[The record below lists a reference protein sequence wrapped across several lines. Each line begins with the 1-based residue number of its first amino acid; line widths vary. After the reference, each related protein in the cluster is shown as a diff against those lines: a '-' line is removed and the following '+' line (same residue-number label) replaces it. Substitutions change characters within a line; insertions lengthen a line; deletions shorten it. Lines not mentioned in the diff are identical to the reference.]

1 MMQVSYE
8 IGTGIGEV
16 TDPAVG
22 LPLQGMADED
32 QIATGVESPLYARA
46 FVVAEAPS
54 VADGRCVAI
63 IVADIWAG
71 THRVKDGILRRLAAS
86 HHGVYTEENVLLAG
100 THTHSAPGGFSGNLL
115 YDFNFDIGGCDEATV
130 ECIVDGCVRAVEM
143 AHANLAPG
151 RIYVNRGEV
160 ADCGGNRSKPAY
172 LRNPQA
178 ERDHW
183 GADTDREMLLLKFV
197 KVDDQGPERP
207 VGALS
212 WYAIHPTDRGQKN
225 TCVCGDNKGYAS
237 SLFEQQMHSE
247 GRKPETFVAAFAN
260 AHCGDVSG
268 NVELDHP
275 PPDGVRD
282 VPQMRKHG
290 RQQFEVAE
298 HLFRE
303 ATEEVTGPVQ
313 HRHTRIDF
321 SMVCTG
327 AGRTRTW
334 PAALGLSFAAG
345 SAVDSLPKPDL
356 GIKEGRTAANLTE
369 ADELIAEVSGALLR
383 AVFGLSRIER
393 AAARADRKG
402 QLPKPVV
409 LMPGIKEPPVVPQV
423 LPVQLLRVGAVAVLG
438 IPGELTTM
446 AGRRLRKSVL
456 DAMSGTGVTHLAL
469 GTYANEYA
477 GYITTREEYSAQHYE
492 GASTLFGPHT
502 LEAHRQVAGQLA
514 KDIADGKLSPP
525 GPAATEW
532 TSPRQWRYRI
542 RNLSS
547 SAVELRFYNKQNWL
561 RWIPLPRARKRI
573 DARAEVAYP
582 EREFTRSLVSK
593 IERLTVKLPTVNTVT
608 VKAGNDVRRTMSAG
622 QLLTISA
629 DGSISIGDYSPP
641 PRM

>member
-1 MMQVSYE
+1 MPVSYE

-22 LPLQGMADED
+22 LPLQGMVDED

-46 FVVAEAPS
+46 FVVAEQPS
-54 VADGRCVAI
+54 VADGGCVAI

-71 THRVKDGILRRLAAS
+71 TRRVKDGVLKRLAAS
-86 HHGVYTEENVLLAG
+86 HQGVYTEENVLLAG

-151 RIYVNRGEV
+151 RVYVNTGEV
-160 ADCGGNRSKPAY
+160 ADCGRNRSVPAY
-172 LRNPQA
+172 SCNPQA
-178 ERDHW
+178 EREDW

-225 TCVCGDNKGYAS
+225 MLVCGDNKGYAS
-237 SLFEQQMHSE
+237 SLFEQEMRSHNP
-247 GRKPETFVAAFAN
+247 GPETFVAAFAN

-268 NVELDHP
+268 NVEFGR
-275 PPDGVRD
+275 PDGVHD
-282 VPQMRKHG
+282 VAHMQQHG

-298 HLFRE
+298 RLFQE
-303 ATEEVTGPVQ
+303 ATEEVTGPVE
-313 HRHTRIDF
+313 HRHTRVDF
-321 SMVCTG
+321 SKITTG
-327 AGRTRTW
+327 AGGSRTW

-345 SAVDSLPKPDL
+345 SSQDSVPKPNL
-356 GIKEGRTAANLTE
+356 GIDEGSTAANLTE
-369 ADELIAEVSGALLR
+369 GDEIIAGVSGVLLSV
-383 AVFGLSRIER
+383 VFGISLIDQ
-393 AAARADRKG
+393 ADARAEREG

-409 LMPGIKEPPVVPQV
+409 LMPGIEQPPVVPQV

-446 AGRRLRKSVL
+446 AGRRLRTSVL
-456 DAMSGTGVTHLAL
+456 NAMPATGVTHLAL
-469 GTYANEYA
+469 GTYANDYA
-477 GYITTREEYSAQHYE
+477 GYITTPEEYSAQHYE

-502 LEAHRQVAGQLA
+502 LEAHQQVAAQLA
-514 KDIADGKLSPP
+514 TAIADGKPSPL
-525 GPAATEW
+525 GPAATQW
-532 TSPRQWRYRI
+532 TSPRQHRYRF

-547 SAVELRFYNKQNWL
+547 SAVRLRFYNKHNWL
-561 RWIPLPRARKRI
+561 RWLPLPRAHKRL
-573 DARAEVAYP
+573 DAGAEVAYP
-582 EREFTRSLVSK
+582 EREFTLRLLPK
-593 IERLTVKLPTVNTVT
+593 IERITVKLPTVETVA
-608 VKAGNDVRRTMSAG
+608 VKVGNDIKRTMSAG

-629 DGSISIGDYSPP
+629 DGSISIGEYSPP

>member
-1 MMQVSYE
+1 MEVSYA

-16 TDPAVG
+16 TDPAIG
-22 LPLQGMADED
+22 LPLQGMVDED
-32 QIATGVESPLYARA
+32 QIATGVESPLFARA
-46 FVVAEAPS
+46 FVVAERPS
-54 VADGRCVAI
+54 AAEAGCVAI

-71 THRVKDGILRRLAAS
+71 THKVRDSVLRRLAAS
-86 HHGVYTEENVLLAG
+86 HPGVYTEENVLLAG

-160 ADCGGNRSKPAY
+160 ADCGGNRSEPAY
-172 LRNPQA
+172 RRNPQA
-178 ERDHW
+178 ERDRW
-183 GADTDREMLLLKFV
+183 GWDTDREMLLLKFV
-197 KVDDQGPERP
+197 KADDQGPERP

-225 TCVCGDNKGYAS
+225 TLVCGDNKGYAS
-237 SLFEQQMHSE
+237 SLFEQQMHSDR
-247 GRKPETFVAAFAN
+247 RKPETFVAAFAN

-275 PPDGVRD
+275 PPDGVCD

-321 SMVCTG
+321 SMVSTG
-327 AGRTRTW
+327 AGGARTW

-345 SAVDSLPKPDL
+345 SAVDSVPKPNL
-356 GIKEGRTAANLTE
+356 GIREGRTAANLTE
-369 ADELIAEVSGALLR
+369 ADELIAEVSSALLR
-383 AVFGLSRIER
+383 AVFGLSRINR

-502 LEAHRQVAGQLA
+502 LEAHQQVATQLA
-514 KDIADGKLSPP
+514 TAMADDKPSPP

-532 TSPRQWRYRI
+532 TSPRQWRYRF

-547 SAVELRFYNKQNWL
+547 SAVELRFYNEHNWL
-561 RWIPLPRARKRI
+561 RWVALPRAHKRI
-573 DARAEVAYP
+573 DARAEVAYH
-582 EREFTRSLVSK
+582 EREFTWSLVSK
-593 IERLTVKLPTVNTVT
+593 IERLTVKLPTVKTVT
-608 VKAGNDVRRTMSAG
+608 VKVGDDVKRTMSAG
-622 QLLTISA
+622 QLLIISA
-629 DGSISIGDYSPP
+629 DGSISIGDYNPP
-641 PRM
+641 LRT